1 MEGRQGPGA
10 NVVAI
15 ALKMLFGERGKYFGI
30 VIGIALASVLM
41 IQQPGILISILKTV
55 NGIIA
60 DVSGVDIWVMDP
72 MVENVDDVKPLMDTQ
87 LYRVRGVQGVAWAVP
102 FYKGSFKVRMDNGQ
116 TVQSV
121 AIGLDD
127 ATLIGGPGQLLD
139 GRIADLRQPDSII
152 VDKAGAEGRLAK
164 PALFPGGRP
173 VPLKVG
179 DILEINDRRAMV
191 VGIAKAT
198 QTFASQPTIYTTY
211 TRAKAFALSERKM
224 LSYILVKAKQGED
237 PAAVA
242 ALIARNT
249 GLGAYTTG
257 RFEAKNLD
265 FMVKNTG
272 ILMNFGFVVLVGFAV
287 GAAVTGQIFYN
298 FTLDNL
304 RHFGV
309 FKAMGATD
317 RMLSRMILA
326 QALSVGFIGFGL
338 GAGFTSLF
346 ALKSDGSDISLSL
359 NGPLLLASGGA
370 VLVIVLLSALLSIRK
385 VLKQEPAIVF
395 KG

>member
-1 MEGRQGPGA
+1 MLP
-10 NVVAI
+10 I
-15 ALKMLFGERGKYFGI
+15 ALKMLFGDRGKYLGI

-55 NGIIA
+55 NGVIS

-72 MVENVDDVKPLMDTQ
+72 MVKSVDDGKPMMDTQ
-87 LYRVRGVQGVAWAVP
+87 LYRVRGVKGVAWAVP
-102 FYKGSFKVRMDNGQ
+102 FYKGSVKVRMSNGE

-127 ATLIGGPGQLLD
+127 ATLIGGPGQLLE
-139 GRIADLRQPDSII
+139 GSLADLRQPDSII

-164 PALFPGGRP
+164 PSATPGGKP
-173 VPLKVG
+173 TPLKVG
-179 DILEINDRRAMV
+179 DTLEINDKRAVV
-191 VGIAKAT
+191 VGIAQAT

-211 TRAKAFALSERKM
+211 TRTKTFALTERKM
-224 LSYILVKAKQGED
+224 LTYILAKARPGEN
-237 PAAVA
+237 PEAVA
-242 ALIARNT
+242 ARITQQT
-249 GLGAYTTG
+249 GLGAYSSEQ
-257 RFEAKNLD
+257 FKAKNLD
-265 FMVKNTG
+265 YMVNNTS
-272 ILMNFGFVVLVGFAV
+272 IIANFGFVVLIGFIV

-317 RMLSRMILA
+317 RMLRRMILL
-326 QALSVGFIGFGL
+326 QALVVGFIGFGL

-346 ALKSDGSDISLSL
+346 ALKGSAGDLAMTL
-359 NGPLLLASGGA
+359 NWQLLLGSGTA
-370 VLVIVLLSALLSIRK
+370 VLVIVLLAALLSIRK
-385 VLKQEPAIVF
+385 VMKLEPAIVF

>member
-1 MEGRQGPGA
+1 MLP
-10 NVVAI
+10 I
-15 ALKMLFGERGKYFGI
+15 ALKMLFGDRGKYLGI

-55 NGIIA
+55 NGVIS

-72 MVENVDDVKPLMDTQ
+72 MVKNVDDGKPLMDTQ
-87 LYRVRGVQGVAWAVP
+87 LYRTRGVKGVAWAVP
-102 FYKGSFKVRMDNGQ
+102 FYKGSFKVRMSNGE

-127 ATLIGGPGQLLD
+127 ATLIGGPGQLLE
-139 GRIADLRQPDSII
+139 GSLADLRQPDSII

-164 PALFPGGRP
+164 PSTVPGGKAI
-173 VPLKVG
+173 PLKVG
-179 DILEINDRRAMV
+179 DTLEINDKRAVV
-191 VGIAKAT
+191 VGIAQAT

-211 TRAKAFALSERKM
+211 SRAKSFALTERKM
-224 LSYILVKAKQGED
+224 LTYILAKAQPGENPD
-237 PAAVA
+237 TVA
-242 ALIARNT
+242 ARITQQT
-249 GLGAYTTG
+249 GLGAYSSEQ
-257 RFEAKNLD
+257 FKAKNLD
-265 FMVKNTG
+265 YMVKNTS
-272 ILMNFGFVVLVGFAV
+272 IIANFGFVVLIGFVV

-317 RMLSRMILA
+317 RMLRRMILL
-326 QALSVGFIGFGL
+326 QALVVGFIGFGL

-346 ALKSDGSDISLSL
+346 ALKGSGADLSMTL
-359 NGPLLLASGGA
+359 NWQLLLASGSA
-370 VLVIVLLSALLSIRK
+370 VLVIVLIAALLSIRK
-385 VLKQEPAIVF
+385 VMKLEPAIVF

>member
-1 MEGRQGPGA
+1 MLP
-10 NVVAI
+10 I
-15 ALKMLFGERGKYFGI
+15 ALKMLFGDQGKYLGI

-55 NGIIA
+55 NGVIS

-72 MVENVDDVKPLMDTQ
+72 MVTNVDDAKPLMETQ
-87 LYRVRGVQGVAWAVP
+87 LYRVKGVKGVAWAVP
-102 FYKGSFKVRMDNGQ
+102 LYKGSVKVRMPNGE

-127 ATLIGGPGQLLD
+127 ATLIGGPGQLLE
-139 GRIADLRQPDSII
+139 GSLADLRQPDSII

-164 PALFPGGRP
+164 PSATPGGKP
-173 VPLKVG
+173 TPLKVG
-179 DILEINDRRAMV
+179 DTLEINDKRAVV
-191 VGIAKAT
+191 VGIAQAT

-211 TRAKAFALSERKM
+211 TRTKTFALTERKM
-224 LSYILVKAKQGED
+224 LTYILAKARPGENPD
-237 PAAVA
+237 AVA
-242 ALIARNT
+242 ARITQQT
-249 GLGAYTTG
+249 GLGAYSSEQ
-257 RFEAKNLD
+257 FKSKNLVY
-265 FMVKNTG
+265 MVKNTS
-272 ILMNFGFVVLVGFAV
+272 IITNFGFVVLIGFIV

-317 RMLSRMILA
+317 RMLRRMILL
-326 QALSVGFIGFGL
+326 QALVVGFIGFGL

-346 ALKSDGSDISLSL
+346 ALKG
-359 NGPLLLASGGA
+359 SGGDLSMTLNWQLLMGSGTA
-370 VLVIVLLSALLSIRK
+370 VLVIVLLAALLSIRK
-385 VLKQEPAIVF
+385 VMKLEPAIVF

>member
-1 MEGRQGPGA
+1 MLP
-10 NVVAI
+10 I
-15 ALKMLFGERGKYFGI
+15 ALKMLFGDRGKYLGI

-55 NGIIA
+55 NGVIN

-72 MVENVDDVKPLMDTQ
+72 MVKSVDDGKPLQDTQ
-87 LYRVRGVQGVAWAVP
+87 LYRVKGVQGVAWAVP
-102 FYKGSFKVRMDNGQ
+102 FYKGSFKVRMANGE

-127 ATLIGGPGQLLD
+127 ATLIGGPGQLLE
-139 GRIADLRQPDSII
+139 GSLADLRQPDSII
-152 VDKAGAEGRLAK
+152 VDKAGADGRLAK
-164 PALFPGGRP
+164 PPASLGGKP
-173 VPLKVG
+173 TPLKVG
-179 DILEINDRRAMV
+179 DTLEINDKRAVV
-191 VGIAKAT
+191 VGIAQAT

-211 TRAKAFALSERKM
+211 TRAKNFALTERKM
-224 LSYILVKAKQGED
+224 LTYILAKALPGQQPD
-237 PAAVA
+237 AVA
-242 ALIARNT
+242 ARIREQT
-249 GLGAYTTG
+249 GLGAYSSDQF
-257 RFEAKNLD
+257 RAKNLD
-265 FMVKNTG
+265 YMVKNTS
-272 ILMNFGFVVLVGFAV
+272 IIANFGFVVLIGFVV

-317 RMLSRMILA
+317 RMLRRMILL
-326 QALSVGFIGFGL
+326 QALVVGFIGFGL

-346 ALKSDGSDISLSL
+346 ALKGNGSDLSMTL
-359 NGPLLLASGGA
+359 SVPLLLGSGGA
-370 VLVIVLLSALLSIRK
+370 VLVIVLLAALLSIRK
-385 VLKQEPAIVF
+385 VMKLEPAIVF

>member
-1 MEGRQGPGA
+1 MAVLP
-10 NVVAI
+10 I
-15 ALKMLFGERGKYFGI
+15 ALKMLFGDRGKYLGI

-55 NGIIA
+55 NGVIS

-72 MVENVDDVKPLMDTQ
+72 MVTNVDDAKPLMETQ
-87 LYRVRGVQGVAWAVP
+87 LYRVKGVKGVAWAVP
-102 FYKGSFKVRMDNGQ
+102 FYKGSVKVRMSNGE

-127 ATLIGGPGQLLD
+127 ATLIGGPGQLLE
-139 GRIADLRQPDSII
+139 GSLADLRQPDSII

-164 PALFPGGRP
+164 PSATPGGKP
-173 VPLKVG
+173 TPLKVG
-179 DILEINDRRAMV
+179 DTLEINEKRAVV
-191 VGIAKAT
+191 VGIAQAT

-211 TRAKAFALSERKM
+211 TRTKTFALTERKM
-224 LSYILVKAKQGED
+224 LTYILAKARPGENPD
-237 PAAVA
+237 TVA
-242 ALIARNT
+242 ARITQQT
-249 GLGAYTTG
+249 GLGAYSSEQ
-257 RFEAKNLD
+257 FKAKNLHY
-265 FMVKNTG
+265 MVNNTS
-272 ILMNFGFVVLVGFAV
+272 IIVNFGFVVLIGFIV

-304 RHFGV
+304 RYFGV

-317 RMLSRMILA
+317 RMLRRMILL
-326 QALSVGFIGFGL
+326 QALVVGFIGFGL

-346 ALKSDGSDISLSL
+346 ALKGSAGDLAMTL
-359 NGPLLLASGGA
+359 NWQLLLGSGTA
-370 VLVIVLLSALLSIRK
+370 VLVIVLLAALLSIRK
-385 VLKQEPAIVF
+385 VMKLEPAIVF